1 MEQKP
6 IKRYIVNCLSVSG
19 IRKAIYTSGQ
29 VVTEHDFP
37 EGQAEKY
44 VASKHLRRYDSTQF
58 KDEVLKD
65 AKLEELNQV
74 QLEDLAPPAEEPVKE
89 EEQEETTQEPE
100 KQEEPVK
107 EDTPDYEAMSNKD
120 LKALLDAKQIPYD
133 SKANKK
139 TLIDL
144 LTGA

>member
-6 IKRYIVNCLSVSG
+6 LKRYIVNCLSVSG

-29 VVTEHDFP
+29 VVTEKDFP

-44 VASKHLRRYDSTQF
+44 VQSKHLRHYDSTEF
-58 KDEVLKD
+58 KDEVLQD
-65 AKLEELNQV
+65 ANLEELNKV
-74 QLEDLAPPAEEPVKE
+74 KLDDVVPPV
-89 EEQEETTQEPE
+89 EETTPE
-100 KQEEPVK
+100 GTAQTPEEPIK
-107 EDTPDYEAMSNKD
+107 EETPDYEAMTNKE
-120 LKALLDAKQIPYD
+120 LKALLDEKKIAYD
-133 SKANKK
+133 SKDNKK

>member
-6 IKRYIVNCLSVSG
+6 IKRYIVNCLYVSG

-29 VVTEHDFP
+29 VVTENDFP

-44 VASKHLRRYDSTQF
+44 VKSKHLRPYDSTQF

-74 QLEDLAPPAEEPVKE
+74 QLEDIIPPAEEPVKE

-107 EDTPDYEAMSNKD
+107 EETPDYEAMSNKE
-120 LKALLDAKQIPYD
+120 LKALLDEKQIPYD